1 MAVGWQQPAQTQV
14 CKHTHCQLALGDAL
28 ADIVEV
34 TGGAFG
40 AACSR
45 SFPCPVFGPPAR
57 ALMPVTGGMQHG
69 LCVLSSSSVRG
80 MRRDSGAYGW
90 RRDSLSIFF

>member
-40 AACSR
+40 AACS
-45 SFPCPVFGPPAR
+45 
-57 ALMPVTGGMQHG
+57 
-69 LCVLSSSSVRG
+69 SSVRG